1 MSDRLV
7 KYKQLIE
14 KHRRGLAIYWID
26 TDKEITADVV
36 FDWLISELEQSRAK
50 AKELEKLINKWRA
63 SVGLTAV
70 MEMGWKDKAE
80 KAEAR
85 LQQHDNYHCGGS
97 MLHERSEEVKT
108 ENKKLK
114 AEVKRFRAMLAIGHF
129 VIRE

>member
-36 FDWLISELEQSRAK
+36 FDWLISELEQSRAEVK
-50 AKELEKLINKWRA
+50 R
-63 SVGLTAV
+63 
-70 MEMGWKDKAE
+70 
-80 KAEAR
+80 
-85 LQQHDNYHCGGS
+85 
-97 MLHERSEEVKT
+97 LHEN
-108 ENKKLK
+108 ENIEMVRRMGDCLEIAIDRAENAEDELKECK
-114 AEVKRFRAMLAIGHF
+114 AEVKRLRAMLAIGHF